1 MADYWSCSQVLTVRK
16 LAGWFLSKFQVVLG
30 LFDVCSI
37 FSTRFTVKN
46 RYFYREK
53 WDLVV
58 FLLILRQDFR
68 DFEHFL
74 TTLGGTSLR

>member
-1 MADYWSCSQVLTVRK
+1 MLTVRK

-30 LFDVCSI
+30 MFDVFSI

-53 WDLVV
+53 WDLAV
-58 FLLILRQDFR
+58 FLLFFFLILAPRW
-68 DFEHFL
+68 
-74 TTLGGTSLR
+74 GPGAKC